1 MREARLRVKALTIV
15 ALLLTTAAYG
25 QVGGDPPYLLENGWK
40 PLLNGND
47 LGGWVGE
54 NGKPTRLDNCEG
66 RLVGS
71 LSSSEDAR
79 RQSCPGQSNPERP
92 EG

>member
-1 MREARLRVKALTIV
+1 MRVKALTIV

-54 NGKPTRLDNCEG
+54 NGKPHEWITR
-66 RLVGS
+66 
-71 LSSSEDAR
+71 
-79 RQSCPGQSNPERP
+79 RP
-92 EG
+92 SGGIPQQLRKCSAPKLPRAVES